1 LKDYGLAALTGA
13 WLADGIPRIMAPP
26 LLHRTGLRIGHSN
39 PRRDCGETSRD
50 HRRHFLALHFL
61 ETARLPALEGDDG
74 WHDRKRAFLLIK
86 SSVRK

>member
-1 LKDYGLAALTGA
+1 MKDYGLAALTGA

-50 HRRHFLALHFL
+50 PQRCFRELHLL
-61 ETARLPALEGDDG
+61 ETSRLAARKVMMGGMIAKEP
-74 WHDRKRAFLLIK
+74 FC
-86 SSVRK
+86 